1 VNTPRSLPPL
11 TISVIGCG
19 YLGAVHAAAMAELGH
34 RVIGLDV
41 DAQRVA
47 ALSAARPPFHEPGF
61 AELLART
68 VGSGRLTFTTDY
80 ADLAGADVHFL
91 ALGTPQRAD
100 GLGADLSMIE
110 SALDSLLPLLAAREG
125 ARTLIVGKSTVPVGT
140 ARRLHERVA
149 GATGSGGTAGSGGA
163 AGTPGTPGT
172 TVVWNPEF
180 LREGFAVSDTLRPD
194 RLVYGL
200 ADPEGAEAEHEVAL
214 LDRVYAPL
222 LATSIPRKVYSL
234 ESAELVKVSA
244 NSFLATK
251 ISFINAISELCD
263 ITGADVADVAEAIG
277 MDERIGRKFLRAGV
291 GFGGGCLPK
300 DLRGLISRA
309 GELGAVDS
317 FAFLRDID
325 AINTGRREYML
336 RRARAALGDSLE
348 GKRVTVL
355 GAAFKPGTDDVRDS
369 PALDIAVRLAGEGAD
384 VSITDPAALANV
396 RARFPSLRA
405 TADVEEALAGAEL
418 VLLLT
423 EWPLYRDL
431 DPARAGTLVAA
442 RRLIDGRN
450 VLDLAA
456 WRRAGWDASGLGRR

>member
-1 VNTPRSLPPL
+1 MNQPGSAPTL
-11 TISVIGCG
+11 TVSVIGCG

-41 DAQRVA
+41 DAQRVT

-61 AELLART
+61 AELLTRT
-68 VGSGRLTFTTDY
+68 VASGRLTFTTDY

-110 SALDSLLPLLAAREG
+110 SALDSLVPLLAARGG
-125 ARTLIVGKSTVPVGT
+125 ARTLIAGKSTVPVGT
-140 ARRLHERVA
+140 ARRLHARVA
-149 GATGSGGTAGSGGA
+149 GIAGA
-163 AGTPGTPGT
+163 

-200 ADPEGAEAEHEVAL
+200 ADPSGAEAEHEVAL
-214 LDRVYAPL
+214 LDRVYAPM

-251 ISFINAISELCD
+251 ISFINAVSELCD

-277 MDERIGRKFLRAGV
+277 MDDRIGRKFLRAGV

-348 GKRVTVL
+348 GRRVAVL
-355 GAAFKPGTDDVRDS
+355 GAAFKPDTDDVRDS
-369 PALDIAVRLAGEGAD
+369 PALDIAVRLVGEGAD

-396 RARFPSLRA
+396 RARFPSLHA
-405 TADVEEALAGAEL
+405 IEDVEEALAGAEL

-423 EWPLYRDL
+423 EWPLYREL
-431 DPARAGTLVAA
+431 DPARVGTLVAA